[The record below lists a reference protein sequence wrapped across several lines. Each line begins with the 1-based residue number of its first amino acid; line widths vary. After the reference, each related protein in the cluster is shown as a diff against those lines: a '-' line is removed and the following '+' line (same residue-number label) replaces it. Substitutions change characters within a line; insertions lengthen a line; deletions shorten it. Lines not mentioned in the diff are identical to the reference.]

1 MIELDF
7 KEYKV
12 NIKSEASEINLDE
25 LIKVTNVFRDDKS
38 NIKIW
43 FRILGILSD
52 DERYVYMSDDMLF
65 DVIGKLNINSS
76 EYIKEVKIGDET
88 YTAEFDDEGKPK
100 LNLFYLSELE
110 EFINVNPDGWVKDAM
125 CLLFKIDKNTDGI
138 NEVMTADIVIPY
150 INHITTKLTT
160 HFGKLNELLTNGNKG
175 LH

>member
-12 NIKSEASEINLDE
+12 NIKNEASEINLDE

-65 DVIGKLNINSS
+65 DIIGKLDINSS
-76 EYIKEVKIGDET
+76 DYIKDIKIGDKT
-88 YTAEFDDEGKPK
+88 YTADFDDKGEPK

-110 EFINVNPDGWVKDAM
+110 DYINNNPDGWVKDAM
-125 CLLFKIDKNTDGI
+125 CLLFKIEKDTKGI
-138 NEVMTADIVIPY
+138 SESLTGDIVIPY
-150 INHITTKLTT
+150 INHINTKLTT
-160 HFGKLNELLTNGNKG
+160 NFEKLNKLLDDGNKG
-175 LH
+175 LS

>member
-12 NIKSEASEINLDE
+12 NIKNEASEINLDE

-76 EYIKEVKIGDET
+76 EFIKEIKIGDKT
-88 YTAEFDDEGKPK
+88 YSTEWDDNDQPK

-110 EFINVNPDGWVKDAM
+110 DYINNNPDGWVKDAM
-125 CLLFKIDKNTDGI
+125 CLLFKIEKDTKGI
-138 NEVMTADIVIPY
+138 SESLTGDIVIPY
-150 INHITTKLTT
+150 INHINTKLTT
-160 HFGKLNELLTNGNKG
+160 NFEKLNKLLMDGNKG